1 MPDVVDIRIH
11 SGSKRQPRPAE
22 LATEQGG
29 PISREQLLAL
39 GVTPGAIKSWL
50 RSGRLHCYLRNVYL
64 LGHEAVTVK
73 GRMLAPVLA
82 YAPGAVLSH
91 RSAAM
96 WWGFSQTARS
106 KVDVTV
112 PGRTRRKQ
120 DGIDLHLV
128 RTLDPLDTT
137 EHDGVPITTVP
148 RTLLDLAEV
157 VPPRHLGRA
166 VNEAERLRLFDAA
179 AMEELVARSPGRRG
193 LKPLRDLL
201 SDFLP
206 EPHLRSEFERLFR
219 EFCIDFALPVPD
231 MNVDVLGYEVDAHW
245 PGTNLIVEL
254 DSRAFHLNPKA
265 FEEDRRRDAA
275 LMLAGYRV
283 LRVTFSQLTREPND
297 LAMRISRLLADPQ
310 PSLPSLRSAAPRP
323 ARALPR

>member
-1 MPDVVDIRIH
+1 MPDVVDKRIH

-64 LGHEAVTVK
+64 LGHEAITTK

-96 WWGFSQTARS
+96 WWGFSHTARS
-106 KVDVTV
+106 KVDITA

-128 RTLDPLDTT
+128 RALDPRDTT
-137 EHDGVPITTVP
+137 EHEGVPITTVP

-157 VPPRHLGRA
+157 VPPRQVERA
-166 VNEAERLRLFDAA
+166 VNEAERLKLFDAA
-179 AMEELVARSPGRRG
+179 AMQALLARSPGRRG

-206 EPHLRSEFERLFR
+206 EPHLRSEMERLFR
-219 EFCIDFALPVPD
+219 EFCIDFELPIPD
-231 MNVDVLGYEVDAHW
+231 MNIDVLGYEVDAHW

-254 DSRAFHLNPKA
+254 DSHAFHLNPTA
-265 FEEDRRRDAA
+265 FEEDRKRDAA
-275 LMLAGYRV
+275 LLLAGYRV
-283 LRVTFSQLTREPND
+283 LRITYRQLTREPSD
-297 LAMRISRLLADPQ
+297 VAAKISRLLADRQ
-310 PSLPSLRSAAPRP
+310 PSPLSPHSGGLSPAAALRP
-323 ARALPR
+323 

>member
-1 MPDVVDIRIH
+1 MPDVVDKRIH
-11 SGSKRQPRPAE
+11 SGSKRQPRPGE

-39 GVTPGAIKSWL
+39 GITPGAIKSWL

-64 LGHEAVTVK
+64 LGHEAITAK
-73 GRMLAPVLA
+73 GRMMAPVLA
-82 YAPGAVLSH
+82 YAPGGVLSH

-96 WWGFSQTARS
+96 WWGLAQTARS

-128 RTLDPLDTT
+128 RTLDPRDVTD
-137 EHDGVPITTVP
+137 HDGVPITTVP

-157 VPPRHLGRA
+157 VPPRHLERA
-166 VNEAERLRLFDAA
+166 VNEAERLRLFDTA
-179 AMEELVARSPGRRG
+179 AMQELLSRSPGRRG

-219 EFCIDFALPVPD
+219 EFCVDFELPIPD
-231 MNVDVLGYEVDAHW
+231 MNIKVLGYEVDAHW

-265 FEEDRRRDAA
+265 FEEDRKRDAA
-275 LMLAGYRV
+275 LLLAGYRV
-283 LRVTFSQLTREPND
+283 IRITYRQLMREPND
-297 LAMRISRLLADPQ
+297 VAMKISRLLADPQ
-310 PSLPSLRSAAPRP
+310 PSPLSPHSAAPRP
-323 ARALPR
+323 ATALPR